1 MSYMDEDIDYLADM
15 LMQSRQIALDASMEQ
30 VLPALDAALFITGR
44 EIARRLAEKDIMDV
58 GGTVN

>member
-15 LMQSRQIALDASMEQ
+15 LMQSRQVALEASMEQ

-44 EIARRLAEKDIMDV
+44 EIARRLAEKGTMEQ
-58 GGTVN
+58 GSTVN

>member
-1 MSYMDEDIDYLADM
+1 MSYLNEDIDYLADM

-44 EIARRLAEKDIMDV
+44 EIARRLAENHDMEI